1 MCKHVTIL
9 MSCRLKIKC
18 MGRTINDDAYGRVLV
33 CRWGGASCH
42 HQQMRRKMTWEFRA
56 CPQFSIIYFIKHLG
70 KQSKMKP
77 KRQLLDNL
85 ISQNYYF
92 RITEFSFPIF
102 YLLFSSWKIEQK
114 SVASTLIM
122 LEIGNK
128 LR

>member
-1 MCKHVTIL
+1 
-9 MSCRLKIKC
+9 
-18 MGRTINDDAYGRVLV
+18 MGRDKLPPPANETP
-33 CRWGGASCH
+33 
-42 HQQMRRKMTWEFRA
+42 EFRA
-56 CPQFSIIYFIKHLG
+56 RPQFSIIYKYNKYFIKHLR
-70 KQSKMKP
+70 KQNKMKP

-85 ISQNYYF
+85 ISKNYYF

-102 YLLFSSWKIEQK
+102 YLLFSSWKIEQM